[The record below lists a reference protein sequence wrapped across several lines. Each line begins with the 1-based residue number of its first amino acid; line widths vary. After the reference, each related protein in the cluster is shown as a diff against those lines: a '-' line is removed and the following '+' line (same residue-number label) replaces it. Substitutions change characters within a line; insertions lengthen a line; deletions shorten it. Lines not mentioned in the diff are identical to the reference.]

1 MWCAAMVGT
10 AASADFFIKT
20 PFATNGTYLEVKTA
34 FIFTGMQKINRTF
47 VLGITSSMDK
57 IEKSG
62 STYQGLVNQISERY
76 EQGRRAAVIAVNSH
90 LIETYWNVGRDIV
103 EFEQNGSDR
112 ATYGTRLLENLS
124 KDLTVRH
131 GKGFSMSNLSRMRQ
145 FYSVYPI
152 LAELPQEFSWTHIVE
167 LLSISDPMERSF
179 YERQSVIE
187 RWSTTELIRQKKSSL
202 FLRLAAS
209 KDKDGILQL
218 ARQGQIIEKPED
230 IIREPYS
237 LDFLQVPQPYQVS
250 ESELET
256 RIISK
261 LQQFLLELGRGF
273 TFVGRQYRIVL
284 GNRPYYVDL
293 VFYHRILRCFVLID
307 LKKERAGYADVGQM
321 NMYLGYFENEEN
333 IEGDNPPIGIVLAME
348 KDEWEVKYAMHNN
361 NSNLFVSQYQLYLPD
376 REELK
381 ALVER
386 QLSEDER

>member
-1 MWCAAMVGT
+1 
-10 AASADFFIKT
+10 
-20 PFATNGTYLEVKTA
+20 
-34 FIFTGMQKINRTF
+34 
-47 VLGITSSMDK
+47 MDK